1 MSLFHYVDVRVRWT
15 DTDPAGIVWFGVF
28 FRYFE
33 NAEEDLFRQLGK
45 DRNTLLRELG
55 IFMPRTSV
63 QSRFKSPARL
73 GEELM
78 VGVGV
83 ADIAD
88 RRVTFAFEVHERGT
102 GRRICDASYRVACVD
117 SKTFAPRSFPS
128 QIVALLSSAQR
139 S

>member
-1 MSLFHYVDVRVRWT
+1 MDVRVRWT

-33 NAEEDLFRQLGK
+33 NAEEDLFRQLGE
-45 DRNTLLRELG
+45 DRNVLLRELG

-73 GEELM
+73 GEELR

-88 RRVTFAFEVHERGT
+88 RRVTFAFEVHERGA